1 MPKAEHDPKHDPL
14 NYVSNG
20 HIYQILSLLFIV
32 VFVFFS
38 IVVIVFFS
46 IVVVVF
52 SSRRVQH
59 PPSLSCFIITA
70 VSAGKIRKASW
81 CWAEEG
87 TVFHS
92 ELI

>member
-32 VFVFFS
+32 V
-38 IVVIVFFS
+38 IVFFS
-46 IVVVVF
+46 IVVFVF

>member
-20 HIYQILSLLFIV
+20 HIYQILSLLF
-32 VFVFFS
+32 

-81 CWAEEG
+81 SWAEEG

>member
-32 VFVFFS
+32 V
-38 IVVIVFFS
+38 IVFFS

-52 SSRRVQH
+52 SSRLVQH

-81 CWAEEG
+81 SWAEEG